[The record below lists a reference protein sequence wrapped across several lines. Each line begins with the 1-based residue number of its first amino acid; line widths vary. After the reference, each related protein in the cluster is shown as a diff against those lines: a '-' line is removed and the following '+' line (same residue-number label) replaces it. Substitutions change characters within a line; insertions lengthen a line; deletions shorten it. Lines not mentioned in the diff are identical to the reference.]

1 MTKALNH
8 TTVARDGRRPAGH
21 AGGRAGFTVMELL
34 IVVSCIGILM
44 AIVAPK
50 FYQITGRYRL
60 DEATMMTASD
70 LRQAVSLAAREQKPV
85 TILLETSSRYVVKD
99 RATSPADT
107 VRLRRNM
114 QFSRDAGARSV
125 SFSPS
130 SVTVFPNGVLDA
142 ALTVTLASDGYS
154 RQVTMSAA
162 GQVRVVPA
170 P

>member
-1 MTKALNH
+1 MMTTCNLA
-8 TTVARDGRRPAGH
+8 TMASDSRRPAAR
-21 AGGRAGFTVMELL
+21 AGARAGFTMMELL
-34 IVVSCIGILM
+34 IVMSCIAILM

-70 LRQAVSLAAREQKPV
+70 MRQALSLAAREQKPITV
-85 TILLETSSRYVVKD
+85 ALESSTRYVLKD

-107 VRLRRNM
+107 VRLRRNL
-114 QFSRDAGARSV
+114 QFSRDAGARSL

-142 ALTVTLASDGYS
+142 ALTVTLTSDGYS
-154 RQVTMSAA
+154 RQVTFSAA